1 MAQPILDYMSVY
13 GQPVG
18 QNPFQQGLQTGAAL
32 QELALKRE
40 AASSAEELRA
50 QYATD
55 LQATLANPT
64 AEKFAQLTLKYP
76 QQREAFKQSWDTLDK
91 VQQDNEFLV
100 GAQAFNA
107 INAGKIDIAKQLID
121 DQITAAANS
130 GKPTVKFEAMRKTL
144 EENPK
149 LVQGQLGLI
158 LSTVNPDKWSKIA
171 GESRAAEAA
180 PFDLTKKRADAIV
193 ADAQAR
199 FTPAKLAAD
208 LQVSQEQ
215 AKQLKAGMMP
225 LEKRPE
231 AEAKFRKEYSDQTKG
246 YQDVKSAYGRILS
259 VGKPTK
265 PEQEGPADI
274 AIIFNYMKMLDPGS
288 IVRDTEF
295 ATAENAAGVPDR
307 VRNIWNKT
315 LTGGRLTQSQRD
327 SFIGQAKN
335 LYNSAADQERV
346 VRTGI
351 ERIATG
357 YGLKPE
363 NIFYEAV
370 ETAPTAPAAPGSTVS
385 VGGKTYSRPA
395 NFTDAQWNAYKQSVG
410 AK

>member
-1 MAQPILDYMSVY
+1 MAQPILNYMGVY

-18 QNPFQQGLQTGAAL
+18 QNPFQQGLQTGATL
-32 QELALKRE
+32 QEVTLKRE
-40 AASSAEELRA
+40 AADSAEQLRT
-50 QYATD
+50 QYAAD
-55 LQATLANPT
+55 LQDTLANPT
-64 AEKFAQLTLKYP
+64 ADKFAQLTLKYP

-107 INAGKIDIAKQLID
+107 INAGKIDVAKQLID

-149 LVQGQLGLI
+149 LVQGQLGLV

-171 GESRAAEAA
+171 TESRAAEVA

-231 AEAKFRKEYSDQTKG
+231 AEAKFRKEYSDQTKS
-246 YQDVKSAYGRILS
+246 YQDVKSAYGRIQS
-259 VGKPTK
+259 ADKSGA
-265 PEQEGPADI
+265 GDI
-274 AIIFNYMKMLDPGS
+274 ALIFNYMKMLDPGS
-288 IVRDTEF
+288 VVREGEF
-295 ATAENAAGVPDR
+295 ATAENAGGAFAKAG
-307 VRNIWNKT
+307 
-315 LTGGRLTQSQRD
+315 
-327 SFIGQAKN
+327 N
-335 LYNSAADQERV
+335 LYNKLLTGERLKDEQRNMFVKQSERLYQSAAGQEKV
-346 VRTGI
+346 VRSGI

-363 NIFYEAV
+363 NIFYESV
-370 ETAPTAPAAPGSTVS
+370 ETAPTAPAVPGSTVS
-385 VGGKTYSRPA
+385 VGGKTYNRPA
-395 NFTDAQWNAYKQSVG
+395 NFTDAQWSAYKQSVG

>member
-1 MAQPILDYMSVY
+1 
-13 GQPVG
+13 
-18 QNPFQQGLQTGAAL
+18 
-32 QELALKRE
+32 
-40 AASSAEELRA
+40 
-50 QYATD
+50 
-55 LQATLANPT
+55 
-64 AEKFAQLTLKYP
+64 
-76 QQREAFKQSWDTLDK
+76 
-91 VQQDNEFLV
+91 
-100 GAQAFNA
+100 
-107 INAGKIDIAKQLID
+107 
-121 DQITAAANS
+121 
-130 GKPTVKFEAMRKTL
+130 MRKTL

-215 AKQLKAGMMP
+215 AKQLKSGMMP

-231 AEAKFRKEYSDQTKG
+231 AEAKFRKEYSDQTKA
-246 YQDVKSAYGRILS
+246 YQDVKAAYGRIQS
-259 VGKPTK
+259 TDKSGA
-265 PEQEGPADI
+265 GDI
-274 AIIFNYMKMLDPGS
+274 ALIFNYMKMLDPGS
-288 IVRDTEF
+288 VVREGEF
-295 ATAENAAGVPDR
+295 ATAETAG
-307 VRNIWNKT
+307 
-315 LTGGRLTQSQRD
+315 GA
-327 SFIGQAKN
+327 FAKVGN
-335 LYNSAADQERV
+335 LYNKLLTGERLKDEQRNMFVKQSERLYQSAANQEKV
-346 VRTGI
+346 VRSGI

-363 NIFYEAV
+363 NIFYEAI
-370 ETAPTAPAAPGSTVS
+370 ETAPTPPAAPGSTVS
-385 VGGKTYSRPA
+385 VGGKNYSRPA

>member
-1 MAQPILDYMSVY
+1 MAQQIQQYAPVNYMALA
-13 GQPVG
+13 PEMDVG
-18 QNPFQQGLQTGAAL
+18 RSIQEGLQLGATVGEVFAKKDSRKL
-32 QELALKRE
+32 
-40 AASSAEELRA
+40 AEETRA

-64 AEKFAQLTLKYP
+64 ADKFAQLTLKYP

-107 INAGKIDIAKQLID
+107 INAGKIDVAKKLID

-171 GESRAAEAA
+171 TESRAAEVA

-231 AEAKFRKEYSDQTKG
+231 AEAKFRKEYSDQTKA
-246 YQDVKSAYGRILS
+246 YQDVKAAYGRIQS
-259 VGKPTK
+259 TDKSGA
-265 PEQEGPADI
+265 GDI
-274 AIIFNYMKMLDPGS
+274 ALIFNYMKMLDPGS
-288 IVRDTEF
+288 VVREGEF
-295 ATAENAAGVPDR
+295 ATAETAG
-307 VRNIWNKT
+307 
-315 LTGGRLTQSQRD
+315 GA
-327 SFIGQAKN
+327 FAKVGN
-335 LYNSAADQERV
+335 LYNKLLTGERLKDEQRNMFVKQSERLYQSAAGQEKV
-346 VRTGI
+346 VRSGI

-370 ETAPTAPAAPGSTVS
+370 ETAPTAPGSTVS
-385 VGGKTYSRPA
+385 VGGKTYNRPA

>member
-40 AASSAEELRA
+40 AASSAEQLRA

-55 LQATLANPT
+55 LQDTLANPT

-107 INAGKIDIAKQLID
+107 INSGKIDIAKKLID
-121 DQITAAANS
+121 DQIVAASNS
-130 GKPTVKFEAMRKTL
+130 GKPTTKFEAMRKTL
-144 EENPK
+144 DENPK

-171 GESRAAEAA
+171 TESRAAEVA

-215 AKQLKAGMMP
+215 AKQLKSGMMP

-231 AEAKFRKEYSDQTKG
+231 AEAKFRKEYSDQTKA
-246 YQDVKSAYGRILS
+246 YQDVKAAYGRIQS
-259 VGKPTK
+259 TDKSGA
-265 PEQEGPADI
+265 GDI
-274 AIIFNYMKMLDPGS
+274 ALIFNYMKMLDPGS
-288 IVRDTEF
+288 VVREGEF
-295 ATAENAAGVPDR
+295 ATAETAG
-307 VRNIWNKT
+307 
-315 LTGGRLTQSQRD
+315 GA
-327 SFIGQAKN
+327 FAKVGN
-335 LYNSAADQERV
+335 LYNKLLTGERLKDEQRNMFVKQSERLYQSAANQEKV
-346 VRTGI
+346 VRSGI

-370 ETAPTAPAAPGSTVS
+370 ETAPTAPGATVS
-385 VGGKTYSRPA
+385 VAGKTYTRPA

>member
-13 GQPVG
+13 GQPTG

-40 AASSAEELRA
+40 AASSAEQLRE

-107 INAGKIDIAKQLID
+107 INAGKVDVAKKLID

-180 PFDLTKKRADAIV
+180 PFDLTKKRADSIV

-215 AKQLKAGMMP
+215 AKQLKSGMMP

-231 AEAKFRKEYSDQTKG
+231 AEAKFRKEYSDQTKA
-246 YQDVKSAYGRILS
+246 YQDVKAAYGRIQS
-259 VGKPTK
+259 TDKSGA
-265 PEQEGPADI
+265 GDI
-274 AIIFNYMKMLDPGS
+274 ALIFNYMKMLDPGS
-288 IVRDTEF
+288 VVREGEF
-295 ATAENAAGVPDR
+295 ATAETAG
-307 VRNIWNKT
+307 
-315 LTGGRLTQSQRD
+315 GA
-327 SFIGQAKN
+327 FAKVGN
-335 LYNSAADQERV
+335 LYNKLLTGERLKDEQRNMFVKQSERLYQSAANQEKV
-346 VRTGI
+346 VRSGI

-370 ETAPTAPAAPGSTVS
+370 ETAPTAPGSTVS
-385 VGGKTYSRPA
+385 VGGKTYNRPA
-395 NFTDAQWNAYKQSVG
+395 NFTDAQWSAYKQSVG

>member
-64 AEKFAQLTLKYP
+64 ADKFAQLTLKYP

-107 INAGKIDIAKQLID
+107 INAGKIDVAKQLID

-171 GESRAAEAA
+171 TESRAAEVA

-215 AKQLKAGMMP
+215 AKQLKSGMMP

-231 AEAKFRKEYSDQTKG
+231 AEAKFRKEYSDQTKS
-246 YQDVKSAYGRILS
+246 YQDVKSAYGRIQS
-259 VGKPTK
+259 ADKSGA
-265 PEQEGPADI
+265 GDI
-274 AIIFNYMKMLDPGS
+274 ALIFNYMKMLDPGS
-288 IVRDTEF
+288 VVREGEF
-295 ATAENAAGVPDR
+295 ATAENAGGAFAKAG
-307 VRNIWNKT
+307 
-315 LTGGRLTQSQRD
+315 
-327 SFIGQAKN
+327 N
-335 LYNSAADQERV
+335 LYNKLLTGERLKDEQRNMFVKQSERLYQSAAGQEKV
-346 VRTGI
+346 VRSGI

-370 ETAPTAPAAPGSTVS
+370 ETAPTPPTAPGSTVS
-385 VGGKTYSRPA
+385 VGGKTYNRPA

-410 AK
+410 AQ

>member
-107 INAGKIDIAKQLID
+107 INAGKIDVAKQLID

-149 LVQGQLGLI
+149 LVQGQLGLV

-171 GESRAAEAA
+171 TESRAAEVA

-225 LEKRPE
+225 LDKRPE
-231 AEAKFRKEYSDQTKG
+231 AEAKFRKEYSDQTKS
-246 YQDVKSAYGRILS
+246 YQDVKSAYGRIQS
-259 VGKPTK
+259 ADKSGA
-265 PEQEGPADI
+265 GDI
-274 AIIFNYMKMLDPGS
+274 ALIFNYMKMLDPGS
-288 IVRDTEF
+288 VVREGEF
-295 ATAENAAGVPDR
+295 ATAENAGGAFAKAG
-307 VRNIWNKT
+307 
-315 LTGGRLTQSQRD
+315 
-327 SFIGQAKN
+327 N
-335 LYNSAADQERV
+335 LYNKLLTGERLKDEQRNMFVKQSERLYQSAAGQEKV

-363 NIFYEAV
+363 NIFYESV
-370 ETAPTAPAAPGSTVS
+370 ETAPTAPGSTVS
-385 VGGKTYSRPA
+385 VGGKTYNRPA
-395 NFTDAQWNAYKQSVG
+395 NFTDAQWSAYKQSVG

>member
-1 MAQPILDYMSVY
+1 MAQPILNYMGVY

-18 QNPFQQGLQTGAAL
+18 QNPFQQGLQTGATL
-32 QELALKRE
+32 QEVTLKRE
-40 AASSAEELRA
+40 AADSAEQLRA
-50 QYATD
+50 RYSQD
-55 LQATLANPT
+55 LQDTLANPT
-64 AEKFAQLTLKYP
+64 ADKFAQLTLKYP

-171 GESRAAEAA
+171 VESRAAEAA

-225 LEKRPE
+225 LDKRPE

-246 YQDVKSAYGRILS
+246 YQDVKAAYGRIQS
-259 VGKPTK
+259 TDKSGA
-265 PEQEGPADI
+265 GDI
-274 AIIFNYMKMLDPGS
+274 ALIFNYMKMLDPGS
-288 IVRDTEF
+288 VVREGEF
-295 ATAENAAGVPDR
+295 ATAETAG
-307 VRNIWNKT
+307 
-315 LTGGRLTQSQRD
+315 GA
-327 SFIGQAKN
+327 FAKVGN
-335 LYNSAADQERV
+335 LYNKLLTGERLKDEQRNMFVKQSERLYQSAAGQEKV
-346 VRTGI
+346 VRSGI

-363 NIFYEAV
+363 NIFYESV
-370 ETAPTAPAAPGSTVS
+370 ETTPTAPGSTVS
-385 VGGKTYSRPA
+385 VNGKNYSRPA